1 MLLLLLQRS
10 KIYRRKAQEP
20 IFPFW
25 VSVKMALRIS
35 VVFHFVAPFLLIY
48 LFVYYHIF
56 VRMMTRQRITKEDFD
71 LHLNRPHLDLSVPR
85 SSPEKTE
92 YETSLRKFN
101 FRIPARS
108 PSVSETSPLYQQADG
123 TTFVSERKSNLKVNN
138 GGTDMQPES
147 LNHSP
152 VHRGFL
158 ANPPSVS
165 AKPLRYQQAKGTTF
179 VPGRKLK
186 LKVNNGGNDMQPES
200 LDHSPVHRGILANP
214 PSVSATPSPH
224 QQAKGTT
231 FVPGR
236 KLNLKVKNGRSD
248 MPDL

>member
-1 MLLLLLQRS
+1 
-10 KIYRRKAQEP
+10 
-20 IFPFW
+20 
-25 VSVKMALRIS
+25 MALRIS

>member
-1 MLLLLLQRS
+1 
-10 KIYRRKAQEP
+10 
-20 IFPFW
+20 
-25 VSVKMALRIS
+25 MALRIS

-56 VRMMTRQRITKEDFD
+56 VRMTTRQRITKDDFD

-92 YETSLRKFN
+92 YKTSLRKFN
-101 FRIPARS
+101 FWVPARS

-123 TTFVSERKSNLKVNN
+123 TTFVPGRKSNLKVNN

-147 LNHSP
+147 LNHNP

-165 AKPLRYQQAKGTTF
+165 ETSSPYQQAKGTTF

-186 LKVNNGGNDMQPES
+186 LKVNNGGTDMQPES
-200 LDHSPVHRGILANP
+200 LHHGFMANP

-236 KLNLKVKNGRSD
+236 KLKLKVKNGRSD